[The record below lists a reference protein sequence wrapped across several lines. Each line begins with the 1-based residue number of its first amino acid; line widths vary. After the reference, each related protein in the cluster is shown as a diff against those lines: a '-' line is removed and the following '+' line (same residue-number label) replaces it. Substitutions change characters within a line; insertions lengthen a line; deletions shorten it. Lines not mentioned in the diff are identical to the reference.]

1 MANGQGM
8 GDPRQILTRQFDT
21 KSERIL
27 SMNITTEIL
36 IVLAIILVN
45 AIFVLSEMSVASSR
59 KARLQQRVNEG
70 DKRANTVLHL
80 IENPNLFLSTV
91 QIGITL
97 VGVFVGVVGGATL
110 ANPLSSLLASVPAL
124 APYADSLALAIV
136 IIGITFVSIVLG
148 ELVPKRIALHNPE
161 RIASLL
167 AGPMIFVST
176 LFRPFVWLLGK
187 ITDFVLKILGIQPG
201 TEPPVTE
208 EEIQLLI
215 DQGTQ
220 AGVFEESEHDMVEG
234 VFSLADQR
242 VYSLMTPR
250 PDIVWL
256 DIADSIEEIREKL
269 KQSEVSRFPVR
280 QGSLD
285 AIVGIVKARDLLVQ
299 CLNNEPIILKNLLK
313 PAFFVPET
321 MFAPRAL
328 EVRKEKGTDML
339 LIIDEFG
346 ALQGLLTINDIL
358 EEIVGEMEIEEPQAT
373 QRQDGSWLLDG
384 MLEVDEF
391 KEIFKLPVLPHE
403 DEYETLSGFVMVSLG
418 RVPQPADRFEWR
430 GLNFEVM
437 GMDGRRVDKVLVTT
451 LPQRASTPEEGNGKK

>member
-1 MANGQGM
+1 
-8 GDPRQILTRQFDT
+8 
-21 KSERIL
+21 
-27 SMNITTEIL
+27 MNITSELL
-36 IVLAIILVN
+36 IILAIILVN

-59 KARLQQRVNEG
+59 KARLQQRINDG
-70 DKRANTVLHL
+70 DRRANTVLQL
-80 IENPNLFLSTV
+80 IENPNLFLATV

-110 ANPLSSLLASVPAL
+110 SAPLTGLLVNAPTL
-124 APYADSLALAIV
+124 APYAEELALTIV
-136 IIGITFVSIVLG
+136 VIGITFVSIVLG

-161 RIASLL
+161 RIAAIL
-167 AGPMIFVST
+167 AGPMIFVSR
-176 LFRPFVWLLGK
+176 LFKPFVWLLGK
-187 ITDFVLKILGIQPG
+187 ITDIVLKMLGIEPG
-201 TEPPVTE
+201 NEPPVTE

-220 AGVFEESEHDMVEG
+220 AGVFEEAEQDMVEG

-256 DIADSIEEIREKL
+256 DIADSIEEIRQKL
-269 KQSEVSRFPVR
+269 EESNFSRFPVR

-299 CLNNEPIILKNLLK
+299 SLNNEPIILKNLLK

-321 MFAPRAL
+321 MFASRAL
-328 EVRKEKGTDML
+328 EVLKEKGTDML
-339 LIIDEFG
+339 LVIDEFG
-346 ALQGLLTINDIL
+346 ALQGLLTITDIL

-391 KEIFKLPVLPHE
+391 KEIFHLPVLPHE

-418 RVPQPADRFEWR
+418 RVPQPTDRFEWH
-430 GLNFEVM
+430 GLKFEVM
-437 GMDGRRVDKVLVTT
+437 DMDGRRVDKVLVTT
-451 LPQRASTPEEGNGKK
+451 LPQRPSTPDESNGKK

>member
-1 MANGQGM
+1 
-8 GDPRQILTRQFDT
+8 
-21 KSERIL
+21 
-27 SMNITTEIL
+27 MNITTEL
-36 IVLAIILVN
+36 IIIFAIILVN

-59 KARLQQRVNEG
+59 KARLQQRINNG
-70 DKRANTVLHL
+70 DRRANTVLQL
-80 IENPNLFLSTV
+80 LENPNLFLATV

-97 VGVFVGVVGGATL
+97 VAVFVGAIGGVTL
-110 ANPLSSLLASVPAL
+110 SEPLSRLLASVPLL
-124 APYADSLALAIV
+124 AQYAESLALAIV
-136 IIGITFVSIVLG
+136 VIAIALVAIVLG

-167 AGPMIFVST
+167 AGPMIIVSK
-176 LFRPFVWLLGK
+176 LFKPLVWILGK
-187 ITDFVLKILGIQPG
+187 ISDFFLKMLGIEPG

-220 AGVFEESEHDMVEG
+220 AGVFEEAEHDMVEG

-256 DIADSIEEIREKL
+256 DIADSLEEIRQKL
-269 KQSEVSRFPVR
+269 AESNFSRFPVR

-299 CLNNEPIILKNLLK
+299 SLNNEPIILKNVLK

-321 MFAPRAL
+321 MFASRAL
-328 EVRKEKGTDML
+328 EVLKEKGTDML
-339 LIIDEFG
+339 LVIDEFG

-358 EEIVGEMEIEEPQAT
+358 EEIVGEMEIDEPQAT

-391 KEIFKLPVLPHE
+391 KEIFDLPVLPHE
-403 DEYETLSGFVMVSLG
+403 DEYETLSGFVMMSLG
-418 RVPQPADRFEWR
+418 RVPQPTDRFEWH
-430 GLNFEVM
+430 GLKFEVM
-437 GMDGRRVDKVLVTT
+437 DMDGRRVDKVLVTT
-451 LPQRASTPEEGNGKK
+451 LPQRPPAAEESNGKK